1 MGYDRFL
8 IAPLNSGLEADKR
21 PWLIPDEAFAK
32 LRNAYNFRGRI
43 RKRFGAQL
51 LQGSDSVDPS
61 VAQLLSRLRVQI
73 DTTDGAGNVAT
84 VVPGAIFKVG
94 QLFSIGDEIFTVV
107 VTGTPG
113 IMLTTGTATVHT
125 YDTTTGAVVI
135 NGAAALTPVFF
146 YPAQPVMGLLTYER
160 NAIND
165 ESLYAF
171 DTQFAYVYA
180 STSAGGWE
188 RLGTAVWTGTDSD
201 FFWGGNY
208 RGANT
213 YDNLLF
219 VSNFTTADGMK
230 YWNGSTWN
238 NFVPVINAAGD
249 TIITARVIL
258 PFKDRLIL
266 LNTIEEISGAPHAF
280 AQRCRFSQNGDPTDT
295 ANGWREDIPGRGGYI
310 DAPSKEAIISA
321 EYLRDRLI
329 VFFERSTWELVYTGN
344 QVLPFVWQKINTEL
358 GAESTFS
365 VVPFD
370 KVILGI
376 GNVGI
381 HACNGA
387 NVERIDDK
395 IPDEVFDIQ
404 NENEGVTRVYG
415 IRDYAVEMVYWT
427 FPSTEKEGT
436 TFPNQVLVYNYKTG
450 TWAINDDTITAF
462 GYFQNPNDI
471 TWQSTN
477 LIWEDYDK
485 TWDSGSQQ
493 SLYRQ
498 VIAGNQEGFT
508 FIVDPDL
515 SRNSL
520 SLQITDISITDN
532 IVTFTVINH
541 NLQVGDFIF
550 IDNIQATATIPSL
563 NGTIYPVYET
573 PDKDTFTI
581 NTLATLLIGGYLG
594 GGTLERI
601 SNIDI
606 RTKQFNFY
614 NQQGTNVYIPK
625 IVFYVERTATGEIT
639 ANVYVSSAENY
650 NLVEEGF
657 ITNTLLGTSI
667 IQTAG
672 YTTVPLQEMQNRFW
686 HVCYFQGE
694 GENVQIQLTFDSVQI
709 RNPDIVFSDFEL
721 NAMYIYAMKTNQW
734 F

>member
-1 MGYDRFL
+1 
-8 IAPLNSGLEADKR
+8 
-21 PWLIPDEAFAK
+21 
-32 LRNAYNFRGRI
+32 
-43 RKRFGAQL
+43 
-51 LQGSDSVDPS
+51 
-61 VAQLLSRLRVQI
+61 
-73 DTTDGAGNVAT
+73 
-84 VVPGAIFKVG
+84 
-94 QLFSIGDEIFTVV
+94 
-107 VTGTPG
+107 
-113 IMLTTGTATVHT
+113 MLTTGSSTVHT
-125 YDTTTGAVVI
+125 YNTTTGAVVI
-135 NGAAALTPVFF
+135 NGAAIATDAFF

-171 DTQFAYVYA
+171 DTQFAYVY
-180 STSAGGWE
+180 SSGSGGGWE
-188 RLGTAVWTGTDSD
+188 RLGAAVWTGSDSD

-208 RGANT
+208 RGANS

-219 VSNFTTADGMK
+219 VSNFTAADGMK
-230 YWNGSTWN
+230 YWNGSAWV

-249 TIITARVIL
+249 TIITARIIL

-266 LNTIEEISGAPHAF
+266 LNTIENISSANQPF
-280 AQRCRFSQNGDPTDT
+280 AQRCRFSQNGDPTDE
-295 ANGWREDIPGRGGYI
+295 ANGWLEDTPGRGGYI
-310 DAPSKEAIISA
+310 DAPTKEAIISA
-321 EYLRDRLI
+321 EFLRDRLI

-387 NVERIDDK
+387 NVERIDEK

-404 NENEGVTRVYG
+404 NDNEGVARVYG

-436 TFPNQVLVYNYKTG
+436 TYPNQVLIYNYKTG

-462 GYFQNPNDI
+462 GYFQNPNDV

-477 LIWEDYDK
+477 LTWEEYVA
-485 TWDSGSQQ
+485 TWESGSQQ

-508 FIVDPDL
+508 FLVNPRL
-515 SRNSL
+515 SENSP
-520 SLQITDISITDN
+520 SLQITN
-532 IVTFTVINH
+532 IAIASNIITFTVINH
-541 NLQVGDFIF
+541 NLQIGEWVYIE
-550 IDNIQATATIPSL
+550 NIQASGTLTSL
-563 NGTIYPVYET
+563 NDSIQQVYAT
-573 PDKDTFTI
+573 PTVNTFSI
-581 NTLATLLIGGYLG
+581 NTGPTTLTGTYKGA
-594 GGTLERI
+594 GTLARV

-614 NQQGTNVYIPK
+614 NEAGCNVYIPK
-625 IVFYVERTATGEIT
+625 AVFYVEKTTSGEIT
-639 ANVYVSSAENY
+639 ANVYVSAAVNY
-650 NLVEEGF
+650 NLVQQGM
-657 ITNTLLGTSI
+657 ITGALLGTNI
-667 IQTAG
+667 IATNG
-672 YTTVPLQEMQNRFW
+672 YTLQPLQNMQERFW
-686 HVCYFQGE
+686 HVCYFQAE
-694 GENVQIQLTFDSVQI
+694 GENVQIQLTFSDVQI
-709 RNPDIVFSDFEL
+709 STPSIAFSDFEL
-721 NAMYIYAMKTNQW
+721 NAMFIYAMKTNQW